1 MLSFS
6 SLAMSSWPASLAAA
20 SAVQPSLALMPLLA
34 PAARRCSP
42 KPVESRPPGEGVLDD
57 VDGRLSTM
65 RAVSDAGKV
74 ERQVSFERELER
86 RRRRQPIVAAAR
98 GRTGGG

>member
-1 MLSFS
+1 
-6 SLAMSSWPASLAAA
+6 
-20 SAVQPSLALMPLLA
+20 
-34 PAARRCSP
+34 
-42 KPVESRPPGEGVLDD
+42 
-57 VDGRLSTM
+57 M